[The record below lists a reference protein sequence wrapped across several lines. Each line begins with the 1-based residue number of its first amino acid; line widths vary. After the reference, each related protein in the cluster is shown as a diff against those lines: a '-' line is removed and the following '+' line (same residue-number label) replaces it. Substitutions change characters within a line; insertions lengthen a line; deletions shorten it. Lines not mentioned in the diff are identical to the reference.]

1 MARVE
6 DIKQGVLHALYPRLY
21 GPSYNQ
27 QAMDE
32 RYIALAEEHIRL
44 FEVKDFSLFSTAGRS
59 ELGGNH
65 TDHNQGCVIAAT
77 INLDTIAA
85 VSKRND
91 NIVSLISEGYP
102 PVEVHLDNLEK
113 VDLEENTTEALVR
126 GIAWAFK
133 DRGLEIGG
141 WQANTTSAV
150 LKGSGLSSSAAIE
163 VLCATIFNHLFNDNT
178 LPATELAII
187 GKFSENHYFGKPSGL
202 MDQLACAHGQIIG
215 IDFADEEDPLITP
228 LNISFIE
235 HGYHLTIVDTG
246 GNHADLTPEYAA
258 VPIEMRQVAA
268 FFEKEQ
274 LRQVDAN
281 EFFAKIKAVRAAVN
295 NDRALLRAIHFFE
308 ENERVGQMIEALQQ
322 EDLLTYLELVMES
335 GESSFCF
342 LQNLYPSTLVAEQG
356 LSLAIALTKR
366 ILGPQCAVRVHGGG
380 FAGTIQAYVLD
391 ADLSRYVEE
400 MERVFGE
407 GSVSVIAV
415 RSEPTAC
422 IAE

>member
-1 MARVE
+1 V
-6 DIKQGVLHALYPRLY
+6 
-21 GPSYNQ
+21 
-27 QAMDE
+27 MDE
-32 RYIALAEEHIRL
+32 RYTALAEEHTRL
-44 FEVKDFSLFSTAGRS
+44 FGVKDFSLFSTAGRS

-65 TDHNQGCVIAAT
+65 TDHNHGCVIAAT

-85 VSKRND
+85 VSRRDD
-91 NIVSLISEGYP
+91 NIVTLISEGYP